1 MNPTVSTLGWTERTV
16 ARGARA
22 LAGGRFPAF
31 VLCVLAVYQAFI
43 ALMAFAPPGGGAW
56 GGFVEDFRVRCF
68 QMDPRSGGM
77 RAGSIWVMLIEP
89 VPLQLMVA
97 WIWRGPLRDL
107 AKTGWR
113 PFVPVG
119 AAASLVVGGIAAS
132 LYGIGAA
139 PTPPPVE
146 LAFPAD
152 RLRTALPMPDFAFEN
167 QDGEPVT
174 LESLRG
180 QVVLFTAVYAT
191 CTKTCPMMLAQIR
204 TVVDALTPEER
215 QGLVVVAFS
224 LSPEA
229 DSRELRAMTARI
241 YGMKAPRFHFV
252 NGVPAEVERVLDELQ
267 VARQRDAA
275 SGEIV
280 HSNLFH
286 LLDRQGRIAYRLSLS
301 QREQSWLSAALRV
314 LLAEPQPAV
323 AASSS

>member
-1 MNPTVSTLGWTERTV
+1 MTPPEVMPSWTERAV

-68 QMDPRSGGM
+68 QLDPRSGGM
-77 RAGSIWVMLIEP
+77 RAGSIWVMLLEP

-97 WIWRGPLRDL
+97 WIWRGPLL
-107 AKTGWR
+107 ALGRAGWR
-113 PFVPVG
+113 PWVPVVT
-119 AAASLVVGGIAAS
+119 AALLVVGGMAAS
-132 LYGIGAA
+132 LYGLGAA
-139 PTPPPVE
+139 PTPAPVE

-152 RLRTALPMPDFAFEN
+152 RLRTVLPMPEFAFEN

-174 LESLRG
+174 LEGLRG
-180 QVVLFTAVYAT
+180 KVVLFTAVYAT

-224 LSPEA
+224 LNPEA

-267 VARQRDAA
+267 VARERDAA

-314 LLAEPQPAV
+314 LLAEAVPAGTT
-323 AASSS
+323 SS